1 MQPVP
6 SIDDRGARNCVCV
19 SRCVQPWFR
28 QIKVVSGTF
37 QTAVHTQDPHTH
49 THTESSGVFR
59 VSVWFGAY
67 HYTLQGKPGLTKAD
81 WHCQELWE
89 QSDLIYIRAPSCCC
103 VKCFFVGKSLPQQSW
118 RSGVGAA
125 SMKLEEAASP
135 TMEKLHSPDQSWR
148 SRRELCVDSQTTNE
162 GKLNGTDR
170 TPKRRPT

>member
-1 MQPVP
+1 MKCLVCVNVP
-6 SIDDRGARNCVCV
+6 SECSQCQALMTGAPETVCVCQGV
-19 SRCVQPWFR
+19 FSRDSDRLRSSVERSRPR
-28 QIKVVSGTF
+28 YTLKI
-37 QTAVHTQDPHTH
+37 HTH

-103 VKCFFVGKSLPQQSW
+103 CCCCVKCFFVGKSLPQQSW

-135 TMEKLHSPDQSWR
+135 TMEKLHSPDQS
-148 SRRELCVDSQTTNE
+148 
-162 GKLNGTDR
+162 
-170 TPKRRPT
+170 